1 MSGQMGPPLPPGPPG
16 PNGLPGMPVPGA
28 GVVKK
33 QTVLY
38 RITQPMTHFYESY

>member
-1 MSGQMGPPLPPGPPG
+1 MPGQMGPLPPPPTG
-16 PNGLPGMPVPGA
+16 PNGLPGMPLPPGA

-38 RITQPMTHFYESY
+38 RIIRLMSHNYESS